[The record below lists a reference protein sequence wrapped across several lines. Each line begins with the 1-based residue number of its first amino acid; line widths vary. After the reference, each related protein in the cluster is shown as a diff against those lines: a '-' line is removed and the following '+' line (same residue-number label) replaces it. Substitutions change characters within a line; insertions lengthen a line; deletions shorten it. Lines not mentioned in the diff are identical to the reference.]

1 MAAPSLVATQF
12 PSSPSRVRPI
22 GRPSASTLSLLA
34 ALIATFSL
42 VALRQV
48 ASEPVLLVL
57 FGSAL
62 IFSAGMLSQG
72 APREGTSDEARAV
85 EGD

>member
-12 PSSPSRVRPI
+12 PGSPSRVRAL
-22 GRPSASTLSLLA
+22 GRPSASTFSLLA
-34 ALIATFSL
+34 VLIATFSL
-42 VALRQV
+42 VVLRQV

-62 IFSAGMLSQG
+62 IFGAGMLSQG
-72 APREGTSDEARAV
+72 AQDEGSSDRGRTV